1 MTTIY
6 RKDRIGP
13 YIVSTA
19 RFPDE
24 LAALIGAR
32 YETMVFCLGGDDAR
46 TLHVDEWEADESAVQ
61 TTSTVDADAAHD
73 AACERMRGRIQ

>member
-1 MTTIY
+1 MTTSY
-6 RKDRIGP
+6 RRDRIGP

-19 RFPDE
+19 RFHDE
-24 LAALIGAR
+24 LAAVIGAR
-32 YETMVFCLGGDDAR
+32 YETMVFRLAEDGAFTG
-46 TLHVDEWEADESAVQ
+46 EWEPDESAVQ